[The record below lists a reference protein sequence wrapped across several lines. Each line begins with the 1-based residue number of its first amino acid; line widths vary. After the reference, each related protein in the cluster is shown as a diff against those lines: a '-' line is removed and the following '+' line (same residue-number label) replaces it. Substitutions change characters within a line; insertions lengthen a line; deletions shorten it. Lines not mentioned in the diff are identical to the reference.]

1 MFVSSST
8 CAYEIQKG
16 NQASRSDPSLHQS
29 DLHLENYQIKCV
41 CFYSFFSFCV
51 SFSFDYPLY
60 FYLLLFF
67 FFRLSP
73 FSDRCFGL
81 TDLDL

>member
-16 NQASRSDPSLHQS
+16 NQASRSDPSLLQS
-29 DLHLENYQIKCV
+29 DLHLENHQIKCV
-41 CFYSFFSFCV
+41 FIISFFSFCV
-51 SFSFDYPLY
+51 SFSFDYLLY

-67 FFRLSP
+67 FLPHISF
-73 FSDRCFGL
+73 FDRCFGL